1 MHARKGEKTMCCKT
15 KAEREQRLKEDLA
28 RIDHILSLT
37 TIGEWYKEQI
47 TDRIKELYGQLEE
60 SIYAGK
66 IMQDMLKE
74 YMSAAEIKTEFE
86 KRLIHVDV
94 TLEGMNDGRTEN
106 A

>member
-1 MHARKGEKTMCCKT
+1 MCCKT
-15 KAEREQRLKEDLA
+15 KAEREQRLNEDLA
-28 RIDHILSLT
+28 RINHILSLT

-74 YMSAAEIKTEFE
+74 YMSAAEIKAEFDR
-86 KRLIHVDV
+86 RLINVNATV
-94 TLEGMNDGRTEN
+94 EGMDD
-106 A
+106 

>member
-1 MHARKGEKTMCCKT
+1 MCCKT
-15 KAEREQRLKEDLA
+15 KAEREQLLKEDLA

-66 IMQDMLKE
+66 IMQDMLRE
-74 YMSAAEIKTEFE
+74 YMTAAEIKAEFD
-86 KRLIHVDV
+86 RHLINVNATV
-94 TLEGMNDGRTEN
+94 EGMND
-106 A
+106 

>member
-1 MHARKGEKTMCCKT
+1 MCCKT
-15 KAEREQRLKEDLA
+15 KAEREQQLSEDLA
-28 RIDHILSLT
+28 RINYILSFT

-74 YMSAAEIKTEFE
+74 YMSAAEIKAEFDR
-86 KRLIHVDV
+86 RLINVNATV
-94 TLEGMNDGRTEN
+94 EGMDDKEIVRDI
-106 A
+106 